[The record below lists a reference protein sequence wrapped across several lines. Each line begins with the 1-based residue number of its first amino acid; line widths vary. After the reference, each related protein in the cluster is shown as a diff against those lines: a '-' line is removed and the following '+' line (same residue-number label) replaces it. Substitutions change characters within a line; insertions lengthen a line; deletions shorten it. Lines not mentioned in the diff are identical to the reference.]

1 MNITKGVHMK
11 KETLKLCNVFLLGI
25 ITGFL
30 LTPIRRGVNVH
41 VENNGLPYTKC
52 KKNQQQ
58 NSHQ

>member
-1 MNITKGVHMK
+1 MK